1 MIKLNQ
7 NLKKAKAIEQ
17 KNKKRLLAVNPNLDE
32 KSGIYILWRTE
43 VHAYVGQ
50 SVGLLTR
57 LAQHLVGYSQHI
69 DLSLKKHKLYS
80 SDNPYGYKVDFIH
93 CDKSELDDKER
104 EYIQKCIDKGWILK
118 NKTSGGQDDGK
129 EKIAEYKPPKTYRQ
143 GIQTGKKT
151 LARDLKSI
159 IDKHLTVRLKDEKQG
174 NKVSQKQFEKFNQLL
189 DENNYCDLKGKE

>member
-1 MIKLNQ
+1 MNNRQ
-7 NLKKAKAIEQ
+7 NIAKAKAIEQ

-57 LAQHLVGYSQHI
+57 LAQHLAGYSQHV

-80 SDNPYGYKVDFIH
+80 SDNPYGYRVDFIH

-104 EYIQKCIDKGWILK
+104 EYIKKCIDKGWILK

-129 EKIAEYKPPKTYRQ
+129 EKIADYKPSKGYRD
-143 GIQTGKKT
+143 GILQGKKT
-151 LARDLKSI
+151 LARELSSI
-159 IDKHLTVRLKDEKQG
+159 ISKHLTVRLKDEKKG
-174 NKVSQKQFEKFNQLL
+174 NKVSEKQLEKFNQLL

>member
-1 MIKLNQ
+1 MSFQ
-7 NLKKAKAIEQ
+7 NIRQVKAIEQ
-17 KNKKRLLAVNPNLDE
+17 KNKRKLLEVNPQLDD

-57 LAQHLVGYSQHI
+57 LAQHLAGYSQHI

-129 EKIAEYKPPKTYRQ
+129 EKIADYKPPKTYRQ
-143 GIQTGKKT
+143 GIQAGKKT
-151 LARDLKSI
+151 LARELKSI
-159 IDKHLTVRLKDEKQG
+159 MDKHLTVKLKEEKQG
-174 NKVSQKQFEKFNQLL
+174 NKVSEKQFEKFNQLL
-189 DENNYCDLKGKE
+189 DENTYKTEE

>member
-1 MIKLNQ
+1 MNNRQ
-7 NLKKAKAIEQ
+7 NISKAKAIEQ

-57 LAQHLVGYSQHI
+57 LAQHLAGYSQHI

-80 SDNPYGYKVDFIH
+80 TDNPYGYKVDFIH

-129 EKIAEYKPPKTYRQ
+129 EKIAEYKPSKGYRD
-143 GIQTGKKT
+143 GILQGKKT
-151 LARDLKSI
+151 LARELSSI
-159 IDKHLTVRLKDEKQG
+159 ISKHLTVNLKPEKQG
-174 NKVSQKQFEKFNQLL
+174 NKVSQKQLEKFNELL
-189 DENNYCDLKGKE
+189 KEENYGG

>member
-1 MIKLNQ
+1 MNNRQ
-7 NLKKAKAIEQ
+7 NIARAKTIEQ
-17 KNKKRLLAVNPNLDE
+17 KNKKRLLAVNPKLDD

-57 LAQHLVGYSQHI
+57 LAQHLAGYQQHI

-80 SDNPYGYKVDFIH
+80 SENPYGYRVDFIH

-104 EYIQKCIDKGWILK
+104 EYIQKCIDIGWILK

-143 GIQTGKKT
+143 GIQAGKKT
-151 LARDLKSI
+151 LARELKSI
-159 IDKHLTVRLKDEKQG
+159 MEKHLTVRLKEEKQG
-174 NKVSQKQFEKFNQLL
+174 NKVSEKQLEKFNRLL
-189 DENNYCDLKGKE
+189 DEKNYGGSD

>member
-1 MIKLNQ
+1 MNNRQ
-7 NLKKAKAIEQ
+7 NIAKAKAIEQ
-17 KNKKRLLAVNPNLDE
+17 KNKKRLLAVNPKLDD

-57 LAQHLVGYSQHI
+57 LAQHLAGYQQHI

-80 SDNPYGYKVDFIH
+80 SENPYGYRVDFIH

-129 EKIAEYKPPKTYRQ
+129 EKIADYKPPKTYRQ
-143 GIQTGKKT
+143 GIQAGKKT
-151 LARDLKSI
+151 LARELSSI
-159 IDKHLTVRLKDEKQG
+159 ISKHLTVRLKEEKKG
-174 NKVSQKQFEKFNQLL
+174 NKVSEKQLEKFNQLL
-189 DENNYCDLKGKE
+189 DENTYKTEG

>member
-1 MIKLNQ
+1 MNNRQ
-7 NLKKAKAIEQ
+7 NIAKVKAIEQ
-17 KNKKRLLAVNPNLDE
+17 SNKKRLLAVNPKLDD

-57 LAQHLVGYSQHI
+57 LAQHLAGYQQHI

-80 SDNPYGYKVDFIH
+80 SKNPYGYRVDFIH
-93 CDKSELDDKER
+93 CDKTDLDDKER
-104 EYIQKCIDKGWILK
+104 EYIQKCIDKEWILK

-143 GIQTGKKT
+143 GIQAGKKS
-151 LARDLKSI
+151 LARELSSI
-159 IDKHLTVRLKDEKQG
+159 ISKHLTVRLKDEKQK
-174 NKVSQKQFEKFNQLL
+174 NKTSQKQLEKFNRLL
-189 DENNYCDLKGKE
+189 DENNYGG

>member
-1 MIKLNQ
+1 MKSNYKNIA
-7 NLKKAKAIEQ
+7 KAKAIERKNEQ
-17 KNKKRLLAVNPNLDE
+17 KLLAVNPKLDNG
-32 KSGIYILWRTE
+32 SGIYILWRTE

-57 LAQHLVGYSQHI
+57 LAQHLAGYQQHI

-80 SDNPYGYKVDFIH
+80 SDNPYGYRVDFIH

-129 EKIAEYKPPKTYRQ
+129 EKIADYKPSKGYRD
-143 GIQTGKKT
+143 GILQGKKT
-151 LARDLKSI
+151 LARELSQI
-159 IDKHLTVRLKDEKQG
+159 ISKHLTVKLKDEKQG
-174 NKVSQKQFEKFNQLL
+174 NKVSQKQLEKFNRLI
-189 DENNYCDLKGKE
+189 DENSYKENG

>member
-1 MIKLNQ
+1 MSNQ
-7 NLKKAKAIEQ
+7 QNIAKAKAIEQ
-17 KNKKRLLAVNPNLDE
+17 ANKKRLLAVNPKLDD

-57 LAQHLVGYSQHI
+57 LAQHLAGYGQHI

-80 SDNPYGYKVDFIH
+80 PKNPYGYRVDFIH

-129 EKIAEYKPPKTYRQ
+129 EKIAEYKPSKGYRD
-143 GIQTGKKT
+143 GILRGKKT
-151 LARDLKSI
+151 LARDLKNI
-159 IDKHLTVRLKDEKQG
+159 IDKHLTVRLKPEKQG
-174 NKVSQKQFEKFNQLL
+174 NKVSQKQLEKFNQLL

>member
-1 MIKLNQ
+1 MNNRQ
-7 NLKKAKAIEQ
+7 NIAKAKAIEQ
-17 KNKKRLLAVNPNLDE
+17 KNKRKLLEINPKLDD

-57 LAQHLVGYSQHI
+57 LAQHLAGYSQHI

-80 SDNPYGYKVDFIH
+80 SENPYGYRVDFIH

-104 EYIQKCIDKGWILK
+104 EYIQKCINKGWILK

-143 GIQTGKKT
+143 GIQAGKKT
-151 LARDLKSI
+151 LARELSSI
-159 IDKHLTVRLKDEKQG
+159 ISKHLTVKLKEEKQG
-174 NKVSQKQFEKFNQLL
+174 NKVSEKQLEKFNQLL
-189 DENNYCDLKGKE
+189 DENNYGG

>member
-1 MIKLNQ
+1 MNNQ
-7 NLKKAKAIEQ
+7 QNIAKAKAIEQ
-17 KNKKRLLAVNPNLDE
+17 ANKKRLLEVNPKLDE

-57 LAQHLVGYSQHI
+57 LAQHLAGYQQHI
-69 DLSLKKHKLYS
+69 DLSLKAHKLYS
-80 SDNPYGYKVDFIH
+80 SDNPYGYRVDFIH

-129 EKIAEYKPPKTYRQ
+129 EKIAEYKPSKGYRD
-143 GIQTGKKT
+143 GILQGKKT
-151 LARDLKSI
+151 LARELKSI
-159 IDKHLTVRLKDEKQG
+159 IDKHLTVRLKEEKQG
-174 NKVSQKQFEKFNQLL
+174 NKVSEKQLEKFNQLL

>member
-1 MIKLNQ
+1 MSNRQ
-7 NLKKAKAIEQ
+7 NIAKAKAIEQ
-17 KNKKRLLAVNPNLDE
+17 ANKKHLLAVNPKLDE

-57 LAQHLVGYSQHI
+57 LAQHLAGYQQHI
-69 DLSLKKHKLYS
+69 DLSLKSHKLYS
-80 SDNPYGYKVDFIH
+80 SDNPYGYRVDFIH

-129 EKIAEYKPPKTYRQ
+129 EKIADYKPSKGYRDGILQ
-143 GIQTGKKT
+143 GKRT
-151 LARDLKSI
+151 LARELSQI
-159 IDKHLTVRLKDEKQG
+159 ISKHLTVSLKEEKQN
-174 NKVSQKQFEKFNQLL
+174 NKTSQKQFEKFNRLL
-189 DENNYCDLKGKE
+189 DEKNYGGSE

>member
-1 MIKLNQ
+1 MNNRQ
-7 NLKKAKAIEQ
+7 NIAKSKVIEQ
-17 KNKKRLLAVNPNLDE
+17 KNKKRLLAVNPKLDE

-57 LAQHLVGYSQHI
+57 LAQHLAGYSQHI

-80 SDNPYGYKVDFIH
+80 SDNPYGYRVDFIH

-118 NKTSGGQDDGK
+118 NKTSGGQDEGK
-129 EKIAEYKPPKTYRQ
+129 EKIAEYNPSKGYRD
-143 GIQTGKKT
+143 GILQGKKT
-151 LARDLKSI
+151 LARELSSI
-159 IDKHLTVRLKDEKQG
+159 IDKHLTVRLKEEKQN
-174 NKVSQKQFEKFNQLL
+174 NKTSQKQLEKFNQLL

>member
-1 MIKLNQ
+1 MKSNYRNIA
-7 NLKKAKAIEQ
+7 KAKAIERKNEQ
-17 KNKKRLLAVNPNLDE
+17 KLLAVNPKLDNG
-32 KSGIYILWRTE
+32 SGIYILWRTE

-57 LAQHLVGYSQHI
+57 LAQHLAGYSQHI

-80 SDNPYGYKVDFIH
+80 SDNPYGYRVDFIH

-129 EKIAEYKPPKTYRQ
+129 EKIADYKPSKGYRD
-143 GIQTGKKT
+143 GILQGKKT

-159 IDKHLTVRLKDEKQG
+159 IDKHLTVMLKDEKQG
-174 NKVSQKQFEKFNQLL
+174 NKVSQKQLEKFNRLI
-189 DENNYCDLKGKE
+189 DENSYKQVEE

>member
-1 MIKLNQ
+1 MTDLNNRQ
-7 NLKKAKAIEQ
+7 NIAKVKAIEQ
-17 KNKKRLLAVNPNLDE
+17 ANKKRLLAVNPNLDE

-57 LAQHLVGYSQHI
+57 LTQHLAGYNQHI
-69 DLSLKKHKLYS
+69 DLSLKAHKLYS
-80 SDNPYGYKVDFIH
+80 TDNPYGYRVDFIH

-143 GIQTGKKT
+143 GIQAGKKS
-151 LARDLKSI
+151 LAKELSQI
-159 IDKHLTVRLKDEKQG
+159 ISKHLTVRLKDEKQG
-174 NKVSQKQFEKFNQLL
+174 NKTSEKQLEKFNRLL
-189 DENNYCDLKGKE
+189 DEKNYGG

>member
-1 MIKLNQ
+1 MKSNYKNIAKV
-7 NLKKAKAIEQ
+7 KAIERKNEQ
-17 KNKKRLLAVNPNLDE
+17 KLLAVNPKLDNG
-32 KSGIYILWRTE
+32 SGIYILWRTE

-57 LAQHLVGYSQHI
+57 LTQHLAGYQQHI

-80 SDNPYGYKVDFIH
+80 SDNPYGYRVDFIH

-104 EYIQKCIDKGWILK
+104 EYIQKCIEKGWILK

-143 GIQTGKKT
+143 GIQAGKKT
-151 LARDLKSI
+151 LAKELSSI
-159 IDKHLTVRLKDEKQG
+159 INKHLTVRLKEEKKG
-174 NKVSQKQFEKFNQLL
+174 NKVSGKQLEKFNQLL
-189 DENNYCDLKGKE
+189 DENTYKTEG